1 MSVFSEVKEH
11 LTARQA
17 AEYYGL
23 QVKRNG
29 MACCP
34 FHNDKYPSMKIDR
47 NYHCFACGVGGD
59 AIDYVSRM
67 FGVSQYDA
75 ALKLVEDFSLP
86 ISISCSR
93 KFNEQEKARIRK
105 EKAEK
110 ERIVHIKERFNKWC
124 NQSVE
129 VLRNCLSEIEKT
141 GFFLR
146 DKPPDIVFNVKFC
159 MDDENQRRTW
169 EYLQGITRK
178 DGSYGK
184 ILSDAFVA
192 VLDGQI
198 QTGTDKAVSESVIS
212 FEQDADI
219 LEKIL
224 DRVLE
229 RKFCEMLQE
238 LQKSLAEQIN
248 SSLNEYVSAFH
259 SDAETLTERTDV
271 GGMEQMHEP
280 ELSEDMMAFAF
291 AMGE

>member
-1 MSVFSEVKEH
+1 MSIFREVKKH

-23 QVKRNG
+23 QVRRNG
-29 MACCP
+29 TACCP
-34 FHNDKYPSMKIDR
+34 FHDDKHPSMKIDK

-110 ERIVHIKERFNKWC
+110 ERIVHIKERFKKWC

-146 DKPPDIVFNVKFC
+146 DKPPDIVFS
-159 MDDENQRRTW
+159 DDYAQMLHAEPIINYW
-169 EYLQGITRK
+169 M
-178 DGSYGK
+178 
-184 ILSDAFVA
+184 
-192 VLDGQI
+192 
-198 QTGTDKAVSESVIS
+198 
-212 FEQDADI
+212 DI
-219 LEKIL
+219 LCMGETA
-224 DRVLE
+224 
-229 RKFCEMLQE
+229 EMQE
-238 LQKSLAEQIN
+238 LFIK
-248 SSLNEYVSAFH
+248 
-259 SDAETLTERTDV
+259 ERREV
-271 GGMEQMHEP
+271 EKLVQRVRSNGKRI
-280 ELSEDMMAFAF
+280 
-291 AMGE
+291 MGESRGSAGCRDEQRGRCAL